1 MKGCMQIL
9 NNVTLKPFNTFGIDA
24 KASFFVITDHPDQVQ
39 GLIKS
44 QEFSNIPKLILGGG
58 SNILFKKDFEG
69 LVLKINFTGI
79 THTFI
84 NSNQVIVT
92 AGAGENWDAL
102 VQFCVNNNWGGLEN
116 LSLIPGSVGAAP
128 IQNIGAYGVELK
140 DVFSHLHALDL
151 QTFETRRFANE
162 ECDFAYRNSVFKNA
176 MKNRFLITSVSFIL
190 NTKPR
195 FNLSYPALL
204 DEINK
209 SGGEITLQSV
219 ADAVVRIRRSKLPD
233 PEHLGN
239 AGSFFKNPVV
249 DSAKFNTLK
258 SDYPLIPSF
267 FQQDGLIKIPAA
279 WLIEQCGWKGKRY
292 GDAGVHAYQPLVLV
306 NYGLATGVEIL
317 NLAGRVRESV
327 FNRFNILLEAE
338 VNII

>member
-1 MKGCMQIL
+1 MQIL
-9 NNVTLKPFNTFGIDA
+9 NNVSLKPFNTLGIDA
-24 KASFFVITDHPDQVQ
+24 KASFFAVPDHPEQVHE
-39 GLIKS
+39 LFKNPK
-44 QEFSNIPKLILGGG
+44 FNNLPKLILGGG
-58 SNILFKKDFEG
+58 SNILFQKDFEG
-69 LVLKINFTGI
+69 LVLKINFQGL

-92 AGAGENWDAL
+92 AGAAENWDGL

-140 DVFSHLHALDL
+140 DVFSHLDALDL
-151 QTFETRRFANE
+151 QTFEIRRFSHE
-162 ECDFAYRNSVFKNA
+162 ECDFAYRNSVFKNVL
-176 MKNRFLITSVSFIL
+176 KNRFLISSVSFIL
-190 NTKPR
+190 STKPL

-209 SGGEITLQSV
+209 SGVEITMQSV
-219 ADAVVRIRRSKLPD
+219 AEAIVRIRRSKLPD

-249 DSAKFNTLK
+249 DITKFDTIK
-258 SDYPLIPSF
+258 AEHPLVPSF
-267 FQQDGLIKIPAA
+267 FQKDGLIKIPAA
-279 WLIEQCGWKGKRY
+279 WLIEQCGWKGKRF
-292 GDAGVHAYQPLVLV
+292 GDAGVHAHQPLVLV
-306 NYGLATGVEIL
+306 NYGRATGLEIL
-317 NLAGRVRESV
+317 ELAWRIRDSV